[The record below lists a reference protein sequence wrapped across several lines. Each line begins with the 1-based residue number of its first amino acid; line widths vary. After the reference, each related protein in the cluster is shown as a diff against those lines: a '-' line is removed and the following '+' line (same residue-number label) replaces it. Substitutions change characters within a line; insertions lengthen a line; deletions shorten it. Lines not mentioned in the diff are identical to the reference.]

1 MKLLSTRVNTQ
12 NEFSTFA
19 LCTFSYNDYFDMAR
33 MTKKMQHGLNNNY
46 LKLMGT
52 RVNICKQFCIPASC
66 TSAESFQQ
74 HVTTE
79 LRPQQVKKGI
89 KRKNVMDS

>member
-1 MKLLSTRVNTQ
+1 
-12 NEFSTFA
+12 
-19 LCTFSYNDYFDMAR
+19 MAR

-89 KRKNVMDS
+89 KRKNVMDSWPIKYKAQPVSQLRAEVNT